1 MSDVHDLI
9 PRSTLTTD
17 QQRRLGS
24 VQAAKRILY
33 GSTNYSREQPVVH
46 VDTLI
51 KLADYIAKG
60 TP

>member
-9 PRSTLTTD
+9 PRSTLTTE

-24 VQAAKRILY
+24 VQAAKRIIY
-33 GSTNYSREQPVVH
+33 GSDNYSRERPVVD
-46 VDTLI
+46 VDVLVR
-51 KLADYIAKG
+51 LADYIAKG